1 MLGRPLGSACAFSGH
16 GASPGADSGA
26 ALTTRAISCYA
37 ARVDSDLTQA
47 VRTAKSGLRR
57 DVRQL
62 VDALPHGELLVPLAR
77 DIAGAP
83 EGERVEIADE
93 LTLAPHLL
101 IGPGGEAWAALFTR
115 AELVGPIEERFGWQT
130 DEAPLKVCA
139 LPARLALDMALE
151 VVDDEN
157 VVGLVVNPLHESE
170 LVLNRVE
177 LGSIA
182 RGQPLPLVG
191 YVDGIPRDEAESTL
205 VAEPGDPPP
214 AAMLAALER
223 CLADL
228 DEVVGHSLRRTFN
241 PDRDLEPHLTLTLLL
256 APQAVDRAALARRV
270 VEAIEQELP
279 PPGYIDVLFEEK
291 KD

>member
-1 MLGRPLGSACAFSGH
+1 
-16 GASPGADSGA
+16 
-26 ALTTRAISCYA
+26 
-37 ARVDSDLTQA
+37 VDSDLTQA
-47 VRTAKSGLRR
+47 VRAAKSGLRR

-83 EGERVEIADE
+83 EGEVVEIGDE
-93 LTLAPHLL
+93 LTLSPHLL
-101 IGPGGEAWAALFTR
+101 IGPDGEAWATLFTR

-151 VVDDEN
+151 VVDERN
-157 VVGLVVNPLHESE
+157 VVGLIVNPLDESE
-170 LVLNRVE
+170 LVLNRIE

-182 RGQPLPLVG
+182 RGQALPLVG
-191 YVDGIPRDEAESTL
+191 YVDGIPGDDMERTL
-205 VAEPGDPPP
+205 VAEAGEPPPP
-214 AAMLAALER
+214 ALLAALDH

-228 DEVVGHSLRRTFN
+228 DDVVGHSLARTFN

-256 APQAVDRAALARRV
+256 RPQAADRGALARSV
-270 VEAIEQELP
+270 VEAIEHELP

-291 KD
+291 EE